1 MGEMQGRCGGDVGHL
16 LRLVLQVSAAL
27 EHRGVRLA
35 ELARLGDVGEIWG
48 RYTGDTGEIW
58 RLAELARL
66 GGERLSLA
74 LQLGVLL
81 LGRADLRPQRGA
93 LVAVARALVPEGGR
107 RRDRR
112 FRRGL
117 SAGQL
122 ALQRQQVGLARARAR
137 GRVRARG

>member
-1 MGEMQGRCGGDVGHL
+1 MC
-16 LRLVLQVSAAL
+16 
-27 EHRGVRLA
+27 
-35 ELARLGDVGEIWG
+35 
-48 RYTGDTGEIW
+48 
-58 RLAELARL
+58 ARL

-107 RRDRR
+107 RHDRR

-122 ALQRQQVGLARARAR
+122 ALQREQVGLARARAR
-137 GRVRARG
+137 ARVRG

>member
-27 EHRGVRLA
+27 EHRGV
-35 ELARLGDVGEIWG
+35 
-48 RYTGDTGEIW
+48 

-122 ALQRQQVGLARARAR
+122 ALQRQQAGLARARAR